1 MPLWKV
7 YHPVGAY
14 TRDEKQAFS
23 AAVTEIYGRIMPKF
37 YVGVVFQEVD
47 EDSFFIGGEARS
59 NFVRIWI
66 DHIARA
72 FPSTDAAVRF
82 VDIANKVIAPWVKD
96 RGLDWEFHI
105 DETPFEYWS
114 IQGHFPPKQGT
125 EDEQRW
131 MTENRPS
138 PRTHA

>member
-14 TRDEKQAFS
+14 TREDKQAFS
-23 AAVTEIYGRIMPKF
+23 AHVSDLYGRIMPRF
-37 YVGVVFQEVD
+37 YVGVVFQEVA

-72 FPSTDAAVRF
+72 FPSPEATIGF
-82 VDIANKVIAPWVKD
+82 VDRANQVIAPWVKD
-96 RGLDWEFHI
+96 RGWDWEFHI
-105 DETPFEYWS
+105 DETPFEAWS
-114 IQGHFPPKQGT
+114 VQGYFPPRQGT
-125 EDEQRW
+125 EDERRW
-131 MTENRPS
+131 MEENRPS

>member
-66 DHIARA
+66 DHSLG
-72 FPSTDAAVRF
+72 PS
-82 VDIANKVIAPWVKD
+82 
-96 RGLDWEFHI
+96 H
-105 DETPFEYWS
+105 
-114 IQGHFPPKQGT
+114 
-125 EDEQRW
+125 
-131 MTENRPS
+131 RPMRRSASSTSRTRSS
-138 PRTHA
+138 PLG

>member
-14 TRDEKQAFS
+14 RREDKQAFS
-23 AAVTEIYGRIMPKF
+23 ARVTDLYGRVMPRF
-37 YVGVVFQEVD
+37 YVGVIFQD
-47 EDSFFIGGEARS
+47 IAEDSFFIGGEARS

-72 FPSTDAAVRF
+72 FPSPEAAVRF
-82 VDIANKVIAPWVKD
+82 VDKANEVIAPWVKD

-105 DETPFEYWS
+105 DETPFES
-114 IQGHFPPKQGT
+114 C
-125 EDEQRW
+125 
-131 MTENRPS
+131 PS
-138 PRTHA
+138 RATSHPSRGP